1 MKIKHTSFNVCK
13 LWGKKHGSSV
23 IGTEE
28 DIAAPAFYYSQ
39 LYRTQAVTICT
50 SPTTRTFRKCV
61 EKFLVVTSEER
72 GGVLLA
78 SSM

>member
-1 MKIKHTSFNVCK
+1 MKIKHTSSNVCK

-39 LYRTQAVTICT
+39 LYRTQAVTIYLHI
-50 SPTTRTFRKCV
+50 PHKDI
-61 EKFLVVTSEER
+61 
-72 GGVLLA
+72 
-78 SSM
+78 